1 MKPKVEVEIITNP
14 EVVASTDFDRS
25 IAEIH
30 QEIDNVS
37 SKADKWDYFAAIA
50 SGIMCGMLDVLWT
63 GDFDFREGR
72 KVSDEKIKDI
82 VVRTAKLMGCEDDD
96 LTASVAFLEKKFPL
110 PADGNTPDFGG
121 GLQHHLRD
129 FAHHPTIVG
138 LIFSLLTQ
146 FTGYSYGTDT
156 SGKFIIVPVPERSK
170 VFIGKDIPDK
180 IFQGSVIWFFH
191 LVSDIA
197 GSSNSAAFGGGTG
210 IPGPILSLA
219 KEMATIPVFK
229 NVKVGDYELS
239 AFLSKVFNGTIF
251 AKYDQEG
258 KIIRDT
264 VIQFDFR
271 GELGAT
277 LQLGKQAIPVVAND
291 VLVRSVYFVK
301 RIAAELKKKEIKNFD
316 DLIWLN
322 WDECKPF
329 NNPTLD
335 RMLLVATGVFS
346 SVDFADAVVTKKY
359 WVSVNYVGI
368 GRFTV
373 AVGKET
379 TNLLRIRNLKRI
391 KDMYERIEQNTYS
404 QSDDRI
410 YARMG
415 KDMDYDKFGLTIE
428 QTEILYN
435 LEYYKTKNDI
445 SKALLNNNA
454 RLKEE
459 WLHEWWHYMEIGF
472 PDFTGNKNLT
482 LHLYDENELGQRIQ
496 ANDPEKVWYRLALL
510 EAMIFEPYYPLS
522 VEKDNKGNEVPSKK
536 YKSLQNPALGFNK
549 QEGDKYLDKNY
560 ADKYYQAGYVK
571 RLRRTYSK
579 VLRELN
585 EVLKTALT
593 TLAITAGITIAAAV
607 TAGILAGPIAVA
619 LVGSNFAGL
628 SGAALSSAC
637 LAYIG
642 GGAIAAG
649 GFGMLGGTAAIVGG
663 GAILGLGVGAGTGG
677 ITASVSMMGKKGT
690 ILQSA
695 KLLTSVREVFLNDEH
710 DIEYSNSVYEQYV
723 NEISEIEHSL
733 SDLKLE
739 AETADKEKKK
749 QLKKEIKNTEESV
762 EAMKVAMK
770 SLNKF
775 KSAFETGEQ
784 FNG

>member
-1 MKPKVEVEIITNP
+1 MQPKVEVEIITNP
-14 EVVASTDFDRS
+14 EVVASTDFERS
-25 IAEIH
+25 IAEIN
-30 QEIDNVS
+30 QEIENVS
-37 SKADKWDYFAAIA
+37 SKAEKWDYFAAIA

-63 GDFDFREGR
+63 GDFDLAEGR
-72 KVSDEKIKDI
+72 RISDKKVKNF
-82 VVRTAKLMGCEDDD
+82 VARTAKLMGCEDED

-138 LIFSLLTQ
+138 LAFSLLTQ

-170 VFIGKDIPDK
+170 AFIGKDIPDK
-180 IFQGSVIWFFH
+180 IFKGSVIWFFH

-219 KEMATIPVFK
+219 KEMSAIPVFK

-251 AKYDQEG
+251 AKHDQEG

-271 GELGAT
+271 GELGAA
-277 LQLGKQAIPVVAND
+277 LELGKQAIPVIAND
-291 VLVRSVYFVK
+291 VLVRGIYFIR
-301 RIAAELKKKEIKNFD
+301 RIAVELKKKEIRNFN
-316 DLIWLN
+316 DLLWLD

-329 NNPTLD
+329 NNPTID

-346 SVDFADAVVTKKY
+346 SVDFTDAVITKKY
-359 WVSVNYVGI
+359 WVAVNYVGI

-379 TNLLRIRNLKRI
+379 TNLLRVRNLKKI
-391 KDMYERIEQNTYS
+391 KDMYEQINQNTYS

-415 KDMDYDKFGLTIE
+415 KDMNYDKFGLTVE

-445 SKALLNNNA
+445 SKAMLSSNA

-459 WLHEWWHYMEIGF
+459 WLHEWQHYMEIGF
-472 PDFTGNKNLT
+472 PDFTGNKNST
-482 LHLYDENELGQRIQ
+482 LHWYDENELGQRIQ
-496 ANDPEKVWYRLALL
+496 TNDPEKVWYRLALL

-522 VEKDNKGNEVPSKK
+522 MEKDNKGNEVPSKK

-549 QEGDKYLDKNY
+549 QEGDKYLDENF
-560 ADKYYQAGYVK
+560 AGKYYQAGYVK

-607 TAGILAGPIAVA
+607 TAGVLAGPIAVA

-628 SGAALSSAC
+628 SGAALTNAC

-649 GFGMLGGTAAIVGG
+649 GFGMIGGTAAIVGG
-663 GAILGLGVGAGTGG
+663 GAILGLGVGAGAGG

-723 NEISEIEHSL
+723 NEISEIEHGL